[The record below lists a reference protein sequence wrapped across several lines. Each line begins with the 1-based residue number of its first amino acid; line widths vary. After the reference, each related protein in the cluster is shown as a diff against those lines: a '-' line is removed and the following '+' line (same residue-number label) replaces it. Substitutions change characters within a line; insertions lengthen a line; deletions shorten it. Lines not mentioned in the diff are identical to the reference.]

1 MGLDAVIAEIREKG
15 QAEAGAI
22 GKEADAK
29 KAEVLN
35 LAQQKAEAV
44 KSTARDDAGK
54 TVSHIITQE
63 EAAGHL
69 VVKRQILNTQKEL
82 MDDVYRQALEKIAAM
97 PETFHKDAISSLL
110 RKASTEI
117 PKGKVSC
124 CKRDETVLKE
134 VLKESEFSAYSFGSV
149 IGIDGGIIV
158 ESVDGQLQV
167 DFSYRTFMSQVWESG
182 LKDAS
187 DILFA

>member
-1 MGLDAVIAEIREKG
+1 MGLDAVVAEIREKG
-15 QAEAGAI
+15 KAEADAI
-22 GKEADAK
+22 RREADAK
-29 KAEVLN
+29 KIEILN
-35 LAQQKAEAV
+35 LAQQKSETVKTTVREEAD
-44 KSTARDDAGK
+44 KSTA
-54 TVSHIITQE
+54 HIISQE

-82 MDDVYRQALEKIAAM
+82 MDDVYRQALDKIAGM
-97 PETFHKDAISSLL
+97 PESFHKEAISSLL
-110 RKASTEI
+110 RQAGTEI

-124 CKRDETVLKE
+124 CSRDEKILKE
-134 VLKESEFSAYSFGSV
+134 VLKESEFSSYSFGSV
-149 IGIDGGIIV
+149 IGIDGGVIV

-167 DFSYRTFMSQVWESG
+167 DFSYRTFLNQVWESG